1 MFKAQQFVGEEVESI
16 RDVVIVEFEGAG
28 TEAFTLAI
36 IDKGQGFDTVLN
48 ACRFLWLGGHA
59 ILAPGC

>member
-1 MFKAQQFVGEEVESI
+1 VGEEVESI

-36 IDKGQGFDTVLN
+36 IDKG
-48 ACRFLWLGGHA
+48 
-59 ILAPGC
+59 